1 MTIHQEIRKILLN
14 EAKEMIEKK
23 IAPDLSENIT
33 RCTYALIE
41 KMTKLD
47 KTNLR
52 HYSRVYNRIHRDLIS
67 QMIRHL
73 IKMQYNEK

>member
-14 EAKEMIEKK
+14 EAREMIEKE
-23 IAPDLSENIT
+23 IAPNLEEDIKK
-33 RCTYALIE
+33 CTYALIE

-47 KTNLR
+47 NDNR
-52 HYSRVYNRIHRDLIS
+52 RQYRRVYNRINRDLIS

-73 IKMQYNEK
+73 IKVQYNEK